1 MMKRSESDHNKRRL
15 NRLVTIGRFFLLRVQ
30 QDRILENASNL
41 TLTTVMALV
50 PLLAVVLSLFT
61 SFPLFQEFSDALQ
74 TFLIKN
80 LLPADISDTIMQ
92 HLHEFATQAS
102 KLTAIGSSFLIVT
115 SVLLVMSIDSGL
127 NQIWHV
133 SRPRTLAHRVVV
145 YWGVISLG
153 PIIVGASL
161 WISAYLAKKSM
172 GFLGDIPNFFGLSL
186 SFLPFALT
194 CIGFAFLFMLVPHM
208 HVGFKD
214 ASIGG
219 AVTAIILE
227 AVKLGLTYYVTQ
239 FPTYK
244 MIYGAFS
251 TLPVFLVWLYSS
263 WLAVL
268 IGALIAANLPVIR
281 TGRFESESAAGSAFI
296 EALAVLETLAGSR
309 QMQPPGA
316 STETLM
322 NGVKVR
328 YETLIDIL
336 HTLEDLDLITRI
348 DGKGGERWV
357 LICDTVTAKLSPL
370 FDRLAIDRSAL
381 AMDLRPE
388 LRSAISQLISLSG
401 DPTLADVRLRHD
413 KSVIEPLQSAD

>member
-1 MMKRSESDHNKRRL
+1 
-15 NRLVTIGRFFLLRVQ
+15 
-30 QDRILENASNL
+30 
-41 TLTTVMALV
+41 
-50 PLLAVVLSLFT
+50 VLSLFT

-194 CIGFAFLFMLVPHM
+194 CIGFAFLFMLVPHR